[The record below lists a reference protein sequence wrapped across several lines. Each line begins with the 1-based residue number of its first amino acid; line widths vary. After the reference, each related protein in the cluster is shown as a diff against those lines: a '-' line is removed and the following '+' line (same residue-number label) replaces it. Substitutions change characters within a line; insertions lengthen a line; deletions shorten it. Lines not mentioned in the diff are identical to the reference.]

1 MHIASKFGKMP
12 ESGGGNNDNYIP
24 AARTHQLQIIHPQTC
39 MILYGWKLLNK
50 VFVVHITELWG
61 RRFKRTVVSQ
71 SVYIFPTFE
80 ASFKMIKGIHICS
93 RSWVKD
99 QKLVHVLCMM
109 EIFVN
114 VVLHKFYLCL
124 QKYGHT
130 YFPTC
135 QQTWVRREEEVK

>member
-1 MHIASKFGKMP
+1 M
-12 ESGGGNNDNYIP
+12 
-24 AARTHQLQIIHPQTC
+24 
-39 MILYGWKLLNK
+39 
-50 VFVVHITELWG
+50 VHITELWG
-61 RRFKRTVVSQ
+61 RRFKWTVVSQ

-80 ASFKMIKGIHICS
+80 ASFKMIKGIHIGS

-99 QKLVHVLCMM
+99 QKLVHVLYMM

-135 QQTWVRREEEVK
+135 QQT